1 MPLIDCRRLTHVYLK
16 GTPLEAVALRGV
28 TLSIEPGE
36 FVGLIGPTGSGKST
50 LIQHFN
56 GLLRPTEGTVR
67 VAGVDLSDPRADVRL
82 VRRMVGLVF
91 QYPEHQ
97 LFEETVYEDVAYGP
111 RNLGLAE
118 DEVGRRVTEALQ
130 QVGLDPAQFGR
141 RSPFAL
147 SGGEMR
153 RAAIAGVLAM
163 APRVLVLD
171 EPTAGLDPLG
181 KAEILEQIRT
191 LHTQGLTVILIT
203 HSMDEA
209 AQMVQRIVVLAGGV
223 VAMDGPV
230 RRVFARAGELAG
242 LGLGVPAVTDF
253 ARRLR
258 ERGVPVPDDVL
269 TVEEARL
276 AVREALNWP

>member
-1 MPLIDCRRLTHVYLK
+1 
-16 GTPLEAVALRGV
+16 
-28 TLSIEPGE
+28 
-36 FVGLIGPTGSGKST
+36 
-50 LIQHFN
+50 
-56 GLLRPTEGTVR
+56 
-67 VAGVDLSDPRADVRL
+67 
-82 VRRMVGLVF
+82 MVGLVF

-118 DEVGRRVTEALQ
+118 DEVGMRVTEALQ
-130 QVGLDPAQFGR
+130 RVGLDPAQFGR

-191 LHTQGLTVILIT
+191 LHAQGLTVILIT

-209 AQMVQRIVVLAGGV
+209 AQMVQRIVVLAGGL